1 MKHLFQNLEGIE
13 NMTQLP
19 DAMFVI
25 DQRGRDCR
33 EGSAAHGRAGGFGWI
48 RIAIRTW

>member
-19 DAMFVI
+19 DTMFVI
-25 DQRGRDCR
+25 DSNAKR
-33 EGSAAHGRAGGFGWI
+33 SP
-48 RIAIRTW
+48 

>member
-19 DAMFVI
+19 DAMSLI
-25 DQRGRDCR
+25 DSTRKRLP
-33 EGSAAHGRAGGFGWI
+33 
-48 RIAIRTW
+48 